1 MLRPKAVGVAV
12 CVAALLAG
20 CGGHKSSKK
29 NPATTTGAVT
39 QSGTPMGPAT
49 GGPGTS
55 GGVNTPAPINSG
67 STGGVSTANPNNPND
82 DHADGATGATQVGLS
97 TVAQGKI
104 EVAGD
109 VDAFAVTLRA
119 GFDYTFA
126 TLNEQPQ
133 TGQ

>member
-67 STGGVSTANPNNPND
+67 STGGVSTAISI
-82 DHADGATGATQVGLS
+82 VI
-97 TVAQGKI
+97 V
-104 EVAGD
+104 
-109 VDAFAVTLRA
+109 
-119 GFDYTFA
+119 
-126 TLNEQPQ
+126 
-133 TGQ
+133 